1 MECKHDYTKS
11 KGAGRVSHVNTHTY
25 VYIYNVCV
33 SPENNDL
40 LRCVLPPLVLLEADV
55 TAVLSWVESS
65 CDSSTQV
72 SQGPVEVVVQQIGG
86 CFK

>member
-1 MECKHDYTKS
+1 MMRANDTLAITKEETGS
-11 KGAGRVSHVNTHTY
+11 AIKIIY
-25 VYIYNVCV
+25 VYIMCV
-33 SPENNDL
+33 LPENNDL
-40 LRCVLPPLVLLEADV
+40 LRCILPPLVLLEADV

-72 SQGPVEVVVQQIGG
+72 SQGPVEVVVQQVGG